1 MHPGLVLNYLDDVAF
16 GDTASIVLVDSI
28 NLEATASQL
37 GLEIK
42 RSKCEVVGH
51 TPESRSLL
59 VRPQSCLCW
68 W

>member
-42 RSKCEVVGH
+42 RS
-51 TPESRSLL
+51 
-59 VRPQSCLCW
+59 
-68 W
+68 